1 MKKTLLLIA
10 AAAVTMNV
18 NAQLTLSGTSYTQN
32 FNSIATGL
40 PTGWSTYSLAT
51 ASSLGT
57 IKSFSPSINYGIF
70 ADTLACGSS
79 VNGGGFKNVPSANVA
94 TAAISCDVQKTI
106 TDRALGVKQVSQT
119 HSEHGGLEPGAAFVL
134 RIANTTGATAL
145 NLAFK
150 LQSLDYTTPRTT
162 TWVVDYFVGN
172 TLGATDVFTS
182 ATTTGTM
189 TTGNMTFSNN
199 PITVNFGSALDN
211 KATNVWIRIVALVGS
226 TGSGSRAVT
235 AIDDVNLTWTGS
247 VGVAD
252 VANAPTTEL
261 KVLGAATSDKVS
273 FVYSTEES
281 NNYGLSIYDITGR
294 TIHTQ
299 TVKANAGENQLTVN
313 GLNLTSGMYFA
324 RMSSNNST
332 TTVKFAVN

>member
-32 FNSIATGL
+32 FNSIGTGL

-51 ASSLGT
+51 ASSVGT
-57 IKSFSPSINYGIF
+57 IKLFSTSTDYGRY
-70 ADTLACGSS
+70 ADTLNCPSD
-79 VNGGGFKNVPSANVA
+79 VNGGGFKNYPSANVA
-94 TAAISCDVQKTI
+94 TAAMSCTEQKTV
-106 TDRALGVKQVSQT
+106 TDRAIGVKQVSQT
-119 HSEHGGLEPGAAFVL
+119 NASHPNLEPGAAFVL
-134 RIANTTGATAL
+134 KLANTTGATAL

-150 LQSLDYTTPRTT
+150 LQSLDYTAPRTT

-172 TLGATDVFTS
+172 TLGASDVFTP

-189 TTGNMTFSNN
+189 TTGNLTFSNN

-211 KATNVWIRIVALVGS
+211 KATNVWIRIVALTAS

>member
-1 MKKTLLLIA
+1 MKKALLLIA

-32 FNSIATGL
+32 FNSIGTGL
-40 PTGWSTYSLAT
+40 PTGWSTYSAAT

-57 IKSFSPSINYGIF
+57 IKSFSTSTDYGRY
-70 ADTLACGSS
+70 ADTTNCPSD
-79 VNGGGFKNVPSANVA
+79 VNGGGFKNFPSANVA
-94 TAAISCDVQKTI
+94 TAAMTCAEQKLV

-119 HSEHGGLEPGAAFVL
+119 NATHPNLEPGAAMVL
-134 RIANTTGATAL
+134 RLANTTGATGL
-145 NLAFK
+145 NLSFK
-150 LQSLDYTTPRTT
+150 LQSLDYTSPRTT

-172 TLGATDVFTS
+172 TLGASDVFTP
-182 ATTTGTM
+182 ATATGTM

-211 KATNVWIRIVALVGS
+211 KATNVWIRVVALTGS
-226 TGSGSRAVT
+226 TGSGARAVT

-252 VANAPTTEL
+252 VASAPTTEL
-261 KVLGAATSDKVS
+261 KVIGAASSDKVS

-281 NNYGLSIYDITGR
+281 NNYSLSIYDITGR
-294 TIHTQ
+294 TVHTQ
-299 TVKANAGENQLTVN
+299 SVKATAGENQLTVN
-313 GLNLTSGMYFA
+313 GLNLTSGMYIA
-324 RMSSNNST
+324 KMNSNNST
-332 TTVKFAVN
+332 ATVKFAVN

>member
-1 MKKTLLLIA
+1 MKKALLLIA

-18 NAQLTLSGTSYTQN
+18 NAQLNITASPYTQN
-32 FNSIATGL
+32 FNSIGTGL

-51 ASSLGT
+51 ASSVGT
-57 IKSFSPSINYGIF
+57 IKSFGTSTDYGRY
-70 ADTLACGSS
+70 ADTLNCPSD
-79 VNGGGFKNVPSANVA
+79 VNGGGFKNFPSANLA
-94 TAAISCDVQKTI
+94 TAAMTCAEQKLV
-106 TDRALGVKQVSQT
+106 TDRAMGVKQVSQT
-119 HSEHGGLEPGAAFVL
+119 NATNPNLEPGAAFVL
-134 RIANTTGATAL
+134 KLAKTSGGTGF
-145 NLAFK
+145 NLSFK
-150 LQSLDYTTPRTT
+150 LQSLDYTAPRVT

-172 TLGATDVFTS
+172 TLGATDVFTP
-182 ATTTGTM
+182 ATATGTM
-189 TTGNMTFSNN
+189 TTGNLTFSNN
-199 PITVNFGSALDN
+199 PITVNFGTALDN
-211 KATNVWIRIVALVGS
+211 KASNVWIRIVALTAS

-247 VGVAD
+247 VGIAD
-252 VANAPTTEL
+252 VASAPTTEL
-261 KVLGAATSDKVS
+261 KVIGNATSDKVS
-273 FVYSTEES
+273 FVYSTEVS

-299 TVKANAGENQLTVN
+299 TVKATAGENQLTVN